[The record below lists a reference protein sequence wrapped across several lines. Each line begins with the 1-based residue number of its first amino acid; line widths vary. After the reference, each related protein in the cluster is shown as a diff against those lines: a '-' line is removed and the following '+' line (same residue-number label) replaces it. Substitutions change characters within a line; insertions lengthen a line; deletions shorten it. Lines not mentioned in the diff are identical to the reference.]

1 MSATASTPPAMGKA
15 ALMTGDP
22 RYRTYGQMDIQMMQE
37 AAPVAPV
44 LNSTNRI
51 LVSSRVS
58 NYTYNDAN
66 TYTAWNALVIK

>member
-1 MSATASTPPAMGKA
+1 
-15 ALMTGDP
+15 MTGDA
-22 RYRTYGQMDIQMMQE
+22 RYRTYGNMDIQMMKD

-51 LVSSRVS
+51 IVSSRIS